1 MGARETVLSTTT
13 ELGCPVCREGAY
25 SGGQPRF
32 VTSTSPVDLLYRCE
46 VCRTWWFDNSRG
58 LRPMTD
64 EEARE
69 RFPNE
74 VGND

>member
-1 MGARETVLSTTT
+1 M
-13 ELGCPVCREGAY
+13 
-25 SGGQPRF
+25 
-32 VTSTSPVDLLYRCE
+32 TSTSPVDLLYRCE